1 MTISIA
7 SLSLQPYQYQNYAQG
22 HITDKY
28 FVMFVPYFCRDKLHF
43 MVLSN
48 DESKQEW
55 KEKLKK
61 TWKSYLSASCI
72 VE

>member
-1 MTISIA
+1 MFNIIVIMTISIA

-48 DESKQEW
+48 D
-55 KEKLKK
+55 
-61 TWKSYLSASCI
+61 
-72 VE
+72 